1 MDNSKRFKKFGQKVG
16 LLHDKASGR
25 TKTRT
30 KSMAILA
37 IGMMM
42 AYGVVSNN
50 NNLLPAAFAANTLTV
65 QAKTISDGKTLNMWT
80 VITQQSTGSVVK
92 SGLTPLTFVGTPGIT
107 YTVTVSDY
115 GSIVFDHWGSGS
127 TNRSRTFTQGTTNLW
142 FDAFFKSGS
151 TTTSTTTTT
160 TTTSTTS
167 SLKTLLPKTGV
178 NVALY
183 AYPSGTGA
191 SEWQKVYDQKVA
203 HPSVPMAI
211 TFNPATGPGS
221 YKDSNF
227 ASWISKLQSVGVIA
241 IGYTYDNYGARSL
254 YDINRDADKYKSWY
268 NANGMF
274 IDEVTNKIGFEQHYR
289 DINAYAHSVGMKIT
303 IGNPGT
309 DVPQTFMG
317 TLDMF
322 NITEGTGYVPISWL
336 QYCVLCTSSG
346 WHQNFDKRNFSY
358 IRYSISSLDTAFEVN
373 SSQYVGLLYLTNG
386 SDSDGRWFHVP
397 SYFGTE
403 VATLDR

>member
-1 MDNSKRFKKFGQKVG
+1 MDNSKQFKKRVG
-16 LLHDKASGR
+16 PFYDKASKRKR
-25 TKTRT
+25 TG
-30 KSMAILA
+30 SVALFAIALV
-37 IGMMM
+37 M
-42 AYGVVSNN
+42 AYGVVSNDR
-50 NNLLPAAFAANTLTV
+50 LLPSASAANTLTL
-65 QAKTISDGKTLNMWT
+65 QAKSIADGKILNMWT
-80 VITQQSTGSVVK
+80 VIIQQSTGAVIK
-92 SGLTPLTFVGTPGIT
+92 SGFTPLTFVGTPGIT

-115 GSIVFDHWGSGS
+115 GSIVFDHWGNGS
-127 TNRSRTFTQGTTNLW
+127 TNRNRSFTVGTTDLW
-142 FDAFFKSGS
+142 FDAYYKTGS
-151 TTTSTTTTT
+151 TTSTATITS
-160 TTTSTTS
+160 TSTTS

-183 AYPSGTGA
+183 AYPIGTGA

-227 ASWISKLQSVGVIA
+227 ANWISKLRSVGVIT

-254 YDINRDADKYKSWY
+254 ADINRDADKYKNWY
-268 NANGMF
+268 NADGLF
-274 IDEVTNKIGFEQHYR
+274 IDEVTNKAGFEQHYK
-289 DINAYAHSVGMKIT
+289 DINAYAHSIGMKIT
-303 IGNPGT
+303 VGNPGT
-309 DVPQTFMG
+309 DVPQTFVG

-346 WHQNFDKRNFSY
+346 WHQNYDKRNFSY
-358 IRYSISSLDTAFEVN
+358 IRYSISSLDTVFEVN
-373 SSQYVGLLYLTNG
+373 SSQYVGLLYLTDG

-397 SYFGTE
+397 SYFATE